1 MKHIFF
7 LILSALA
14 FYACKNAETTPH
26 RAFECYV
33 RYLEPEAQT
42 HVEATLREGDTLLRA
57 IQPPG
62 NILYQGKEM
71 KLLTHPATTFR
82 VDKNGRFEPKHTFAW
97 KDQKGQ
103 EQKFEMQ
110 LSPIRQFGFDKE
122 PLSRK
127 EAATV
132 RWQGDPL
139 GKGETLVFL
148 WENAALRKTVPME
161 IINTGGKAAIEFPAA
176 KIAQLDAGEWT
187 YYLVRKKLTKANTN
201 GVEASGII
209 EYYTKSDTVLVK

>member
-7 LILSALA
+7 SILSAFA
-14 FYACKNAETTPH
+14 FSACEIAQPTKH

-33 RYLEPEAQT
+33 RYLEPDAQT
-42 HVEATLREGDTLLRA
+42 HVEATFREGDTLLRA

-62 NILYQGKEM
+62 NVFYQDKEM
-71 KLLTHPATTFR
+71 KLLTHPAVTYR
-82 VDKNGRFEPKHTFAW
+82 VDKNGQFEPKHTFSW
-97 KDQKGQ
+97 KDEK
-103 EQKFEMQ
+103 EQLSRFDMQ
-110 LSPIRQFGFDKE
+110 LSPIRQFGFVKE

-127 EAATV
+127 EAATI
-132 RWQGDPL
+132 RWAGDPL

-187 YYLVRKKLTKANTN
+187 YYLVRKKLTKASIN